1 MAKCR
6 IYLPIWSGDYRL
18 VYTGI
23 SENSLKVG
31 EVDIML
37 SKILRSMLRNVWNIV
52 KESFQSW
59 LKQNL
64 RIFKMGTLL
73 VKVYMSTYRSINRE
87 LEEIEKVIEQ

>member
-31 EVDIML
+31 KVDI
-37 SKILRSMLRNVWNIV
+37 MLRNVWNIV

-64 RIFKMGTLL
+64 RIFKMGSLL

-87 LEEIEKVIEQ
+87 LEEIEKVIEQVNGN